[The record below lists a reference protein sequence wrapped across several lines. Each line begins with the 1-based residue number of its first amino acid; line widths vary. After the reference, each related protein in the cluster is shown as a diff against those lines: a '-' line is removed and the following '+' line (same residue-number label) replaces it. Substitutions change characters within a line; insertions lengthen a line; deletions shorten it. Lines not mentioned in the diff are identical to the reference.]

1 MSNIVR
7 VPLIQVAYGRSGDKG
22 DTVNVGLAARRQEY
36 FPILVEQVTAPR
48 VKAHFGDMVQGEVQ
62 RFELTN
68 LWALN
73 FLLHGA
79 LDGGGTVSLMLD
91 GLGKTWAYALL
102 RMEVEL
108 PRDLET
114 LRPQ

>member
-1 MSNIVR
+1 MTPLAR
-7 VPLIQVAYGRSGDKG
+7 VPLIRIAYGRSGDKG
-22 DTVNVGLAARRQEY
+22 DTVNIGIAARREEY
-36 FPILVEQVTAPR
+36 FPILAQQVTAER
-48 VKAHFGDMVQGEVQ
+48 VKAHFGDMVRGEVK
-62 RFELTN
+62 RFELPN

-102 RMEVEL
+102 RLEVEI
-108 PRDLET
+108 PDAGHGI
-114 LRPQ
+114 

>member
-1 MSNIVR
+1 MTGLAR
-7 VPLIQVAYGRSGDKG
+7 VPLIRIAYGRSGDKG
-22 DTVNVGLAARRQEY
+22 DTVNIGIAARQERY
-36 FPILVEQVTAPR
+36 FPVLVEQVTVER
-48 VKAHFGDMVQGEVQ
+48 VKAHFGDMVRGNVQ
-62 RFELTN
+62 RFELPN

-102 RMEVEL
+102 RLEVEVPDQAMGL
-108 PRDLET
+108 
-114 LRPQ
+114 